1 MSYNIPYNLLLDTNS
16 PELRAIIKDLQKDFK
31 LKQNT
36 SFNALKSVLCNLYKA
51 KDRHVMAGRK
61 RETLGDQITNPLRIG
76 YDARNTAVDRLI
88 EVGYINQDL
97 GDKLE
102 GKMTTIVATEKL
114 KDWFIDNGWSDD
126 KIDKATTSYVTVRKA
141 TKKGEGKQYLD
152 YMDTKYS
159 LWLKEKMKA
168 YNELLSSQKIEVVI
182 DGETHPY
189 EDFHLSRPF
198 IRHDTDEI
206 ELDENEDFMF
216 GGRIYGPWAYP
227 NGEVRKTITINGEET
242 IELDRDASH
251 LNTMYQ
257 VITGSPYQGKDD
269 AYKIFIGRTEIPRFI
284 VKKYAAFM
292 QGSEPDYRSTAI
304 RVAKDFRRQAEKKDA
319 TQKDIDNFEL
329 FKEWKKDYS
338 AKQIIDAYLAKHP
351 KISSYYRRG
360 KLWGDYISCWES
372 DILFEILIDL
382 TDRGIAALSIY
393 DSVIVQK
400 KHQDYVESIINT
412 KPYVDRKDL
421 LRYLT

>member
-16 PELRAIIKDLQKDFK
+16 PKLRAIIKDLQKGFK

-51 KDRHVMAGRK
+51 KDREVMTKRK
-61 RETLGDQITNPLRIG
+61 RESLGGQITNPLRIG

-88 EVGYINQDL
+88 EAGYINQEL

-114 KDWFIDNGWSDD
+114 KTWFVDNEWSDD
-126 KIDKATTSYVTVRKA
+126 KIDKATTSFVTVRKA
-141 TKKGEGKQYLD
+141 SKKGEGKQLLD
-152 YMDTKYS
+152 FKETKYS
-159 LWLKEKMKA
+159 LWLKDKMKE
-168 YNELLSSQKIEVVI
+168 YNELLSNQKIEVVI
-182 DGETHPY
+182 DGKTHSY
-189 EDFHLSRPF
+189 EDFHLVRPF
-198 IRHDTDEI
+198 IKHNI
-206 ELDENEDFMF
+206 QELEELENKDFIF

-227 NGEVRKTITINGEET
+227 SSEVRKTITINGEET

-257 VITGSPYQGKDD
+257 VITGSPYQGEDD

-292 QGSEPDYRSTAI
+292 QGSKPGYSSTSKS
-304 RVAKDFRRQAEKKDA
+304 VTNDFKKKAEKKDA
-319 TQKDIDNFEL
+319 KQKDIDNYEL
-329 FKEWKKDYS
+329 FEEWKKDFRPS
-338 AKQIIDAYLAKHP
+338 QIIDAYLAKHP
-351 KISSYYRRG
+351 KISKYYRRG
-360 KLWGDYISCWES
+360 KAWGDFISCWES
-372 DILFEILIDL
+372 DIVFEILVDL
-382 TDRGIAALSIY
+382 TDREIPALSIY